1 MTAGEVSTTGVS
13 SSTPETAPILLLPP
27 EIIDH
32 LLTLVP
38 ASELQLTA
46 LSLLKV
52 FPNHNISRR
61 HLWRHLIIFRA
72 GQLWPL
78 WKVLKEEE
86 MIRQGVKTL
95 CLQSWQGDADILNN
109 VMRRLTH
116 LRTLMLNVGTNFAPE
131 HLEEMFENPRMDLER
146 MELRFR
152 PYVEQAS
159 YYQFLAGS
167 YFDTAVE
174 TLTKKWPVCPNFTH
188 LSIVQ
193 DLPPRS
199 TVPPT
204 ARTTAANS
212 AANSGVNSLA
222 NSISDLRLEAPSGKS
237 TASPSDSETGENED
251 STPPTSV
258 DDSNPYDKS
267 RSKAYTGHGPF
278 GNPFLNEKMGI
289 TRPKTFAQPIVFF
302 DIQCIAAFG
311 GSAAAA
317 NLTHLRI
324 RVPSRDLARV
334 MILPPPR
341 GSRSQTLFP
350 ELRYLDISTT
360 NVRIDTTFSAL
371 LKQYHKLEHLVL
383 DRVNLFGFTARE
395 RGLELCSDLGALLV
409 NAGLARSKERER
421 QIAAWEVAERV
432 RQAEA
437 AVEAARRE
445 AQLRAEEEAE
455 DDDDEPEE
463 TDEDRRAREA
473 REAIERNLEAN
484 RRRRGPR
491 SMAHST
497 FSLRDRSRR
506 TAAESSS
513 STSTNNLPLPPQDK
527 LYFVLPPLPTLKTI
541 SVGGEAHTLPSSKVQ
556 EWEDQFH
563 EGWLEGLERILGWA
577 AHLADKYERGQKKAE
592 EWRAAEQKRLG
603 QSDSSTPVAPTG
615 PGAKGAKGKG
625 RLAPAPKVNIKPP
638 TDIRIFRFPHPSESC
653 SNEEGVDTRP
663 GPYNLTAGLVEIIP
677 TSPADRTYLEPY
689 KMAMAD
695 AQLYLD
701 GQAGEGARPPC
712 VICTVPDCEGP
723 ARKGA
728 EGEKVDGRGGM
739 GGKHRDGCGHLLG
752 REIWG
757 WNGV

>member
-1 MTAGEVSTTGVS
+1 MAAFEVSAAGVP

-32 LLTLVP
+32 FLTLVP
-38 ASELQLTA
+38 PSELQLTA

-61 HLWRHLIIFRA
+61 HLWRHLIVFRA

-78 WKVLKEEE
+78 WQVLKQEE
-86 MIRQGVKTL
+86 MMRRGVSTF

-116 LRTLMLNVGTNFAPE
+116 LHTLMLNIGTNFAPG

-167 YFDTAVE
+167 YFDTAIE

-222 NSISDLRLEAPSGKS
+222 NSISDLRLEAPSGQS
-237 TASPSDSETGENED
+237 TASPSDSDNED

-258 DDSNPYDKS
+258 DDPNPYDRS
-267 RSKAYTGHGPF
+267 RTKAYTGHGPF

-289 TRPKTFAQPIVFF
+289 TKPKTFAQPIVFF
-302 DIQCIAAFG
+302 DIRCIATFG
-311 GSAAAA
+311 GSASAAS
-317 NLTHLRI
+317 LTHLRI

-334 MILPPPR
+334 MTLPPPR

-395 RGLELCSDLGALLV
+395 KGLELCSDLGALLV
-409 NAGLARSKERER
+409 NAGLARSKEREK
-421 QIAAWEVAERV
+421 QMTAWEVAERV

-437 AVEAARRE
+437 AAEAARRE
-445 AQLRAEEEAE
+445 AELRAEEEE
-455 DDDDEPEE
+455 GEEEQGE

-473 REAIERNLEAN
+473 REEIERNLEAN

-491 SMAHST
+491 SMAMST
-497 FSLRDRSRR
+497 FSLRDRPRR
-506 TAAESSS
+506 TVADSSASS
-513 STSTNNLPLPPQDK
+513 STNSLPLPPQDK
-527 LYFVLPPLPTLKTI
+527 LYFVLPPLPTLKSLSI
-541 SVGGEAHTLPSSKVQ
+541 GGEAHTLSADKVQ
-556 EWEDQFH
+556 DWEDQFH

-577 AHLADKYERGQKKAE
+577 AHLADKYERAQKKAE
-592 EWRAAEQKRLG
+592 EWRVAEQKRLG
-603 QSDSSTPVAPTG
+603 QSSSSTPAAPTG
-615 PGAKGAKGKG
+615 PGAKGSKSKGK
-625 RLAPAPKVNIKPP
+625 LPAAPKVNIKPP
-638 TDIRIFRFPHPSESC
+638 TDIRLFRFPHPSEPYST
-653 SNEEGVDTRP
+653 EEDVNVRP
-663 GPYNLTAGLVEIIP
+663 GPHNLTAGLVEILP
-677 TSPADRTYLEPY
+677 ASPAGREYLEPY
-689 KMAMAD
+689 KTAMSD

-701 GQAGEGARPPC
+701 GQAGETARPPC
-712 VICTVPDCEGP
+712 VFCTVPDCEGP

-739 GGKHRDGCGHLLG
+739 NGKHRDGCGHMLG
-752 REIWG
+752 RETWG
-757 WNGV
+757 WNGL